1 MDIRGTGMG
10 HGEWRSEGG
19 QSIEKGEIEKAAGE
33 AAFRWVDMLA
43 AMKDEG
49 SNSPTD
55 SESSMAGA
63 GSRQLID

>member
-1 MDIRGTGMG
+1 MAVRRRTINK
-10 HGEWRSEGG
+10 E
-19 QSIEKGEIEKAAGE
+19 GEIEKAAGE